1 MTLTAEQVQAYAQAV
16 WDEAGGGRIM
26 SPAEWDLVHRWM
38 DAEIPLAIVL
48 RAIKD
53 TGRPSRSL
61 LYYQRAVERAVEMWR
76 KALA

>member
-1 MTLTAEQVQAYAQAV
+1 MTLTAEQAQAYAQAV

-26 SPAEWDLVHRWM
+26 SPAEWDLVRRWIE
-38 DAEIPLAIVL
+38 AEIPLAIVL

-53 TGRPSRSL
+53 TDKPSRSL
-61 LYYQRAVERAVEMWR
+61 LYYRRPVEKAVEHWR